1 MGTKRKTWYLRKKD
15 ILYVEE
21 NHDGRYG
28 APGEK
33 RKPKRKPT
41 SEDIQRVNAWKK
53 EKGARLLLMEY
64 FSPGDLWATYTY
76 RPEIRPPDMATAMKQ
91 FRQAMD
97 KLKRIYK
104 KRGRM
109 LYWIRN
115 IERGTKGAWHI
126 HFVINDIGDTAS
138 LIERVWQYGGV
149 FVTQIR
155 KSMCPEEDFK
165 RLAAY
170 LTKDEYTREEK
181 KDGTQA
187 KPRLREANY
196 SHSRNMP
203 LPEPKPEKLKR
214 WQKDLKPK
222 KGYYIAGSFEGIN
235 SVTGY
240 KYRRYTM
247 IRLTRRI

>member
-1 MGTKRKTWYLRKKD
+1 MGTKRKVWNLQKKD

-33 RKPKRKPT
+33 RKKKKKLTP
-41 SEDIQRVNAWKK
+41 EDIQRVNAWNKTKK
-53 EKGARLLLMEY
+53 ARLLLMAY

-76 RPEIRPPDMATAMKQ
+76 KPENRPPDMATAQKQ

-97 KLKRIYK
+97 KLKKIYR
-104 KRGRM
+104 KRGRK
-109 LYWIRN
+109 LLWIRN

-126 HFVINDIGDTAS
+126 HFIANDIGDTAS
-138 LIERVWQYGGV
+138 LIERAWPYGGV
-149 FVTQIR
+149 YITQIK
-155 KSMCPEEDFK
+155 KSKCPEEDFK

-170 LTKDEYTREEK
+170 LTKDEKTKEEK
-181 KDGTQA
+181 KDGTPA
-187 KPRLREANY
+187 KPRLRETSY

-214 WQKDLKPK
+214 WPKEIKPK
-222 KGYYIAGSFEGIN
+222 KGYYISESYEGIN
-235 SVTGY
+235 PVTGY
-240 KYRRYTM
+240 KYRHYTM
-247 IRLTRRI
+247 IRLNRRI

>member
-1 MGTKRKTWYLRKKD
+1 MGTKRKVWNLQKKD

-33 RKPKRKPT
+33 RKKKKKLTP
-41 SEDIQRVNAWKK
+41 EDIQRVNAWNKTKK
-53 EKGARLLLMEY
+53 ARLLLMAY

-76 RPEIRPPDMATAMKQ
+76 KPENRPPDMATAQKQ

-97 KLKRIYK
+97 KLKKIYR
-104 KRGRM
+104 KRGRQ
-109 LYWIRN
+109 LFWIRN

-126 HFVINDIGDTAS
+126 HFIANDIGDTAS
-138 LIERVWQYGGV
+138 LIERAWPYGGV
-149 FVTQIR
+149 YIAQIK
-155 KSMCPEEDFK
+155 KSKCPEEDFK

-170 LTKDEYTREEK
+170 LTKDEKTKEEK
-181 KDGTQA
+181 KDGTPA
-187 KPRLREANY
+187 KPRLRETSY

-214 WQKDLKPK
+214 WPKEIKPK
-222 KGYYIAGSFEGIN
+222 KDYYISESYEGIN
-235 SVTGY
+235 PVTGY
-240 KYRRYTM
+240 KYRHYTM
-247 IRLTRRI
+247 IRLNRRI